1 MPAKYKLRYLPAAE
15 KDLLSILEWIAKDSP
30 DHAISFI
37 NKLDKRISIL
47 ETFPKTGR
55 IPRHPKLSESGYR
68 ILVIESYIAFYKI
81 VGHTI
86 QVHRVIRGSRNL
98 DMIIF

>member
-1 MPAKYKLRYLPAAE
+1 MLPKYKLRYLPAAE

-30 DHAISFI
+30 DRAISFV

-55 IPRHPKLSESGYR
+55 IPRHPKLRESGYR

-81 VGHTI
+81 LGHTI
-86 QVHRVIRGSRNL
+86 QVHRIIHGSRNL
-98 DMIIF
+98 DMVIY